1 MSLWSG
7 VRRELALWGEEGRV
21 LPVWWRDDDAVA
33 ATPELD
39 QLAQEARAFGL
50 RIDLAVIPA
59 GLEPTLAPA
68 VAEGPFRALV
78 HGLHHANHAPADRK
92 KAEFGDTRPL
102 SDRLVEAHQ
111 GLATLRARLGGR
123 LLPVFVPP
131 WNRIGADMAPG
142 LAQIGY
148 RGLSTFRPRAAVEA
162 APGLLQLNTHLD
174 PIDWRGTRSAV
185 APEAFAAQTL
195 RLLEDRRTGRADAE
209 EPLGLLTHH
218 LVHDAAIWS
227 LVRAY
232 WEVLM
237 EGPVQPVALEDYLP
251 QGPTPTP

>member
-1 MSLWSG
+1 MSLWSA
-7 VRRELALWGEEGRV
+7 VREELALWRADGRV

-39 QLAQEARAFGL
+39 RLAQEARAYGL
-50 RIDLAVIPA
+50 RVDLAVIP
-59 GLEPTLAPA
+59 GRLEPSLAPA
-68 VAEGPFRALV
+68 LAEGPFSALV
-78 HGLHHANHAPADRK
+78 HGLRHENHAPADHK

-102 SDRLVEAHQ
+102 SDRLIEAHQ
-111 GLATLRARLGGR
+111 GLATLRARIGAP

-162 APGLLQLNTHLD
+162 APGLVQLNTHLD

-185 APEAFAAQTL
+185 APEAFAAETL
-195 RLLEDRRTGRADAE
+195 RLLEDRRRGRTDAG

-227 LVRAY
+227 LVRAF
-232 WEVLM
+232 WEVLL
-237 EGPVQPVALEDYLP
+237 EGPVEPVALEDYLP
-251 QGPTPTP
+251 QGRAPVA